1 MNKRQI
7 EESAKAGPAA
17 RQGHGKDTPTAR
29 QSPGGLPINIAQT
42 RAPGAPYAILGVIL
56 KELELIRVAVERM
69 AERQM
74 IAATIG
80 GIDSSRFANALA
92 GLIDAAIKA
101 GIMADEKTSKALD
114 ALAVKGQ

>member
-17 RQGHGKDTPTAR
+17 RQGHGKATPTAR
-29 QSPGGLPINIAQT
+29 QSHGGNPLPVL
-42 RAPGAPYAILGVIL
+42 RPEAPDAIGVIL
-56 KELELIRVAVERM
+56 HGIYHDLARIRVAVERM

>member
-7 EESAKAGPAA
+7 EESAKAGTAA
-17 RQGHGKDTPTAR
+17 RQGHGKATPTAR
-29 QSPGGLPINIAQT
+29 QSPGGVPLPAT
-42 RAPGAPYAILGVIL
+42 KTGAADATGAILCGIRD
-56 KELELIRVAVERM
+56 ELARIRVAVERM

>member
-7 EESAKAGPAA
+7 EESAKAGTVA
-17 RQGHGKDTPTAR
+17 RQGHGKATPTAR
-29 QSPGGLPINIAQT
+29 QSPGGVPLPATQT
-42 RAPGAPYAILGVIL
+42 GAADATGAILGGIRD
-56 KELELIRVAVERM
+56 ELARIRVAVERM

>member
-7 EESAKAGPAA
+7 EESAKAGPAS
-17 RQGHGKDTPTAR
+17 RQGHGKSTPTAR
-29 QSPGGLPINIAQT
+29 QSHAVIPLPVM
-42 RAPGAPYAILGVIL
+42 RMEAPDATDAILGVICN
-56 KELELIRVAVERM
+56 ELARIRVAVERM

>member
-7 EESAKAGPAA
+7 EESAKAGTAA
-17 RQGHGKDTPTAR
+17 RQGHGKATPTAR
-29 QSPGGLPINIAQT
+29 QSPGGVPLPATQT
-42 RAPGAPYAILGVIL
+42 GAADATGAILCGIRD
-56 KELELIRVAVERM
+56 ELARIRVAVERM

-80 GIDSSRFANALA
+80 GMN
-92 GLIDAAIKA
+92 
-101 GIMADEKTSKALD
+101 KALD

>member
-17 RQGHGKDTPTAR
+17 RQGHGKATPTAR
-29 QSPGGLPINIAQT
+29 QSHAVIPLPNT
-42 RAPGAPYAILGVIL
+42 RTDAADAIGVIL
-56 KELELIRVAVERM
+56 CGIRDDLARIRVAVERM
-69 AERQM
+69 ADRQM

>member
-1 MNKRQI
+1 M
-7 EESAKAGPAA
+7 
-17 RQGHGKDTPTAR
+17 
-29 QSPGGLPINIAQT
+29 
-42 RAPGAPYAILGVIL
+42 
-56 KELELIRVAVERM
+56 AVERI

-74 IAATIG
+74 IAATIC

>member
-7 EESAKAGPAA
+7 EESAKAGPAS
-17 RQGHGKDTPTAR
+17 RQCHGKATPTAR
-29 QSPGGLPINIAQT
+29 QSHGGNSLPVL
-42 RAPGAPYAILGVIL
+42 RPEAPDAIGVIL
-56 KELELIRVAVERM
+56 HGIHHDLARIRVAVERM

-114 ALAVKGQ
+114 ALAVKWQ

>member
-17 RQGHGKDTPTAR
+17 RQGHGKATQTAR
-29 QSPGGLPINIAQT
+29 QALGGNPLPVT
-42 RAPGAPYAILGVIL
+42 RTEAPDATGAILGGIRD
-56 KELELIRVAVERM
+56 ELARIRVAVERM

>member
-17 RQGHGKDTPTAR
+17 RQGHGKATPTAR
-29 QSPGGLPINIAQT
+29 QSHGGNPLPVL
-42 RAPGAPYAILGVIL
+42 RPEAPDAIGVIL
-56 KELELIRVAVERM
+56 HGIHYDLARIRVAVERIS
-69 AERQM
+69 ERQM

>member
-17 RQGHGKDTPTAR
+17 RQGHGKATPTAP
-29 QSPGGLPINIAQT
+29 QSHGAGPLPVW
-42 RAPGAPYAILGVIL
+42 RPESPDAIGVIL
-56 KELELIRVAVERM
+56 CGIRDDLARIRVAVERM
-69 AERQM
+69 ADRQM

>member
-7 EESAKAGPAA
+7 EESAKAGTSA
-17 RQGHGKDTPTAR
+17 RQASGKAIPTAR
-29 QSPGGLPINIAQT
+29 QALGGNPLQVT
-42 RAPGAPYAILGVIL
+42 RTEAPDAIGVIL
-56 KELELIRVAVERM
+56 HGIHHDLARIRVAVERM

>member
-17 RQGHGKDTPTAR
+17 RQGHGKATPTAR
-29 QSPGGLPINIAQT
+29 QSHGVIPLPVMQMD
-42 RAPGAPYAILGVIL
+42 APDANGAILCGIRD
-56 KELELIRVAVERM
+56 ELARIRVAVERM

-101 GIMADEKTSKALD
+101 GIMADEKTSKAL
-114 ALAVKGQ
+114 AVKGQ